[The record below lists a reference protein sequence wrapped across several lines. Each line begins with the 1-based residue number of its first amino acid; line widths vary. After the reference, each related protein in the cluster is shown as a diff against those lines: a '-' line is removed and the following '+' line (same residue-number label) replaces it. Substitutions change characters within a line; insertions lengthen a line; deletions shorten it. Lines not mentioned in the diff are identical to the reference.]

1 MPNLGGKNQKKKKKT
16 QAEDRECRF
25 KDESEEY
32 AQIIKILGDGRF
44 QCKCADG
51 IERIAHVRGKMRKRI
66 WLANGDIILVSLREF
81 ENEKCDVVEKY
92 KEKEVAKLK
101 NAGEIPDSFV
111 LPSGSEEGEKGTG
124 DGDILFEEQEVVT
137 EKKKEGSTGFE
148 IDSESE
154 EEKEIE
160 EEDKKEED
168 KNEDKKEEK
177 VEEAKEKEKEKQEEM
192 AKDNQKKSKR
202 DKKDKDKKRKNN
214 RDKKRGDKGEDD
226 AGFNIDDI

>member
-160 EEDKKEED
+160 EEDKKDED

-214 RDKKRGDKGEDD
+214 RDKTRGDKGDD
-226 AGFNIDDI
+226 DGGFNIDDI

>member
-101 NAGEIPDSFV
+101 NAGEIPDNFV

-160 EEDKKEED
+160 EEDKKDED

-214 RDKKRGDKGEDD
+214 RDKKRGDKGDD
-226 AGFNIDDI
+226 DGGFNIDDI

>member
-177 VEEAKEKEKEKQEEM
+177 VEEAKEKEKEKQEEV

-214 RDKKRGDKGEDD
+214 RDKKRGDKGDD
-226 AGFNIDDI
+226 DGGFNIDDI